1 MEKVQLAAD
10 DPNVQLVI
18 DVLPALLVILVVS
31 ALCGRLFERWGQP
44 RVLGEM
50 VAGILLGPT
59 LLGRLAPGVQE
70 SLFSSDVKPVL
81 YVLSTIGLT
90 LFMFLVG
97 LGLDH
102 HSAPEGYKSTAGAL
116 AVSSIVPA
124 ILAGSLVGFVFYES
138 LSRSDVSTGM
148 FALFIGGALSVTAF
162 PMLARIIYDNGLE
175 GSRLGVLSLL
185 TAAVDD
191 AFAWCLLAFLVA
203 FHHGGG
209 LGDSVRTV
217 LLTAVFTV
225 AVMTVGRRILSRI
238 GDRVEQTGT
247 LVGGQFCFIVVLVLG
262 AGFVTEEIGVY
273 AVFGGFVVGMAMPRN
288 AVLQNALRERLRDT
302 VQILLV
308 PVFFAF
314 SGLNTEI
321 SGFTDAATL
330 VPLVA
335 LLVAAFV
342 GKYVGCLGVMKARG
356 FSWREGSAIGSL
368 LNARGLMILVFIN
381 VGLAQGIIGQ
391 KAFSLLVL
399 VALVTT
405 ASALPL
411 CKLSLGGDWPIRR
424 ADGQDHA
431 VPASVSAGT
440 DSGATERS
448 ASS

>member
-1 MEKVQLAAD
+1 METAPLAAD

-18 DVLPALLVILVVS
+18 DVLPALLAILVVS
-31 ALCGRLFERWGQP
+31 ALCGRLFEKWGQP

-59 LLGRLAPGVQE
+59 LLGRIAPDVQE
-70 SLFSSDVKPVL
+70 SLFSQDVKPVL

-102 HSAPEGYKSTAGAL
+102 HAAPEGFKGTAGAL
-116 AVSSIVPA
+116 AVSSILPA
-124 ILAGSLVGFVFYES
+124 ILAGGCVGLVFYDS
-138 LSRSDVSTGM
+138 LSRADVSPTM
-148 FALFIGGALSVTAF
+148 FALFVGGALSVTAF
-162 PMLARIIYDNGLE
+162 PMLARIIYDSGLE
-175 GSRLGVLSLL
+175 RSPLGVLALL

-203 FHHGGG
+203 FHQGGG
-209 LGDSVRTV
+209 LGESVRTI
-217 LLTAVFTV
+217 LLAALFAL
-225 AVMTVGRRILSRI
+225 AVMTLGRRGLSRI
-238 GDRVEQTGT
+238 GDRVERTGE

-262 AGFVTEEIGVY
+262 AGFFTEEIGVY
-273 AVFGGFVVGMAMPRN
+273 AVFGGFMVGMAMPRSEI
-288 AVLQNALRERLRDT
+288 LQNALRDRLRDT

-308 PVFFAF
+308 PIFFAF
-314 SGLNTEI
+314 SGLNTQI

-335 LLVAAFV
+335 LIVTAFI
-342 GKYVGCLGVMKARG
+342 GKYVGCVGVMKARG
-356 FSWREGSAIGSL
+356 FSWREGSAMGSL
-368 LNARGLMILVFIN
+368 MNARGLMILVFIN

-391 KAFSLLVL
+391 RAFSLLVL

-411 CKLSLGGDWPIRR
+411 CKLSLGGTWPTQNE
-424 ADGQDHA
+424 DGQNRA
-431 VPASVSAGT
+431 VTASVSAGT
-440 DSGATERS
+440 DSGVTERS
-448 ASS
+448 ASG